1 MRNYG
6 FINSSLDKS
15 PMKLRSVDIKGNIC
29 GEFSQFTISQVYE
42 NTGRDHI
49 EGVYTFPI
57 PDTGILSGF
66 EANIGGRTLRAI
78 TEDKYKVSKMLKKQS
93 YKGMTKLSLEEDD
106 NIYKITIGN
115 IMPNEKIVINISYI
129 DQLTRENNDQI
140 LTIPFI
146 ETPKAMNY
154 DDINE
159 ESEVN
164 EENYDLSMNLLIE
177 TFNNVKVHS
186 DTHRIKVDY
195 ETPTLCKVSIEEGEN
210 LDNDLELVIR
220 EDKSKGFYG
229 MYYSFPKHESD
240 ESLIYLKLY
249 PRLEKAKEEKGKN
262 YVFLLDTSQSMRG
275 EKLDEAKSALEL
287 CLRNLDEGDTFNIVA
302 FHKDLVIFNEGGNV
316 AVTEDNIKSAS
327 KWLRILSFGRGANI
341 YKALKWTL
349 DKTDKEDP
357 SIILLFTDDEVEEES
372 EILSYVKENI
382 GENRIFPIG
391 IDTSVN
397 SYFINSLGALGYGKP
412 EFIYPG
418 EILEDMILRQFNR
431 INSPEVD
438 VREIIWGENN
448 SVINTFP
455 RTIEYLYDR
464 EVFTAFG
471 RIKGDIEGPVII
483 RGFVGDE
490 PFEKVINLENFELN
504 DNAYL
509 IEKVW
514 SRKRIEAFEERIL
527 GERGE
532 AKEEMRNKII
542 DLSKDFNI
550 ISSETSFIMIEEMD
564 DPVLGMAMRKLIPI
578 EMSEETMFNL
588 SYAYFMESPAFL
600 YKVKV
605 KKELKNRNVN
615 KENIKEAVKYN
626 RDNLIRTIAK
636 YQNPEGDFNGDM
648 EITLKAL
655 IAMLIGKEDIS
666 IYSKQINKAVN
677 YMVNF
682 ISKGNELNEK
692 NTLLYLLCLQLID
705 IKEAATETNELK
717 VRQSLGYI
725 KELIEDNEY
734 ISNAYL
740 NEEQDLNDIKES
752 IKFMFSLIC
761 PINISA
767 DEIQRLIEEE
777 NIDEILNVAI
787 CKAM

>member
-1 MRNYG
+1 MKNYG

-15 PMKLRSVDIKGNIC
+15 PMKLRNVDIKGNIC
-29 GEFSQFTISQVYE
+29 GEFSQFTISQIYE
-42 NTGRDHI
+42 NTGDDNI

-78 TEDKYKVSKMLKKQS
+78 IEDKYKINKMIKKQS
-93 YKGMTKLSLEEDD
+93 YKTMTKLSLEEDE

-115 IMPNEKIVINISYI
+115 IMPNERIVINISYI
-129 DQLTRENNDQI
+129 DQLERENNNQV

-146 ETPKAMNY
+146 ETPRAMNY

-159 ESEVN
+159 EGEVN
-164 EENYDLSMNLLIE
+164 EERYDLSMNLLIE
-177 TFNNVKVHS
+177 TFNNVKVSS

-195 ETPTLCKVSIEEGEN
+195 ETPTLCKVSLHEEEN
-210 LDNDLELVIR
+210 LNRDLDLVIR

-249 PRLEKAKEEKGKN
+249 PKLEKVKEDKGKN

-275 EKLDEAKSALEL
+275 EKLDDAKSALEL

-302 FHKDLVIFNEGGNV
+302 FHKSLTIFNNDGNV
-316 AVTEDNIKSAS
+316 AVTEESIKSAS
-327 KWLRILSFGRGANI
+327 KWLKALSFGRGANI

-349 DKTDKEDP
+349 EKSIKEDP
-357 SIILLFTDDEVEEES
+357 SIILLFTDDEVEEEN

-382 GENRIFPIG
+382 GDNRIFPIG

-397 SYFINSLGALGYGKP
+397 SYFINSLGILGYGKP

-418 EILEDMILRQFNR
+418 EILEDMVLRQFTR

-464 EVFTAFG
+464 EVFTAFC
-471 RIKGDIEGPVII
+471 RIKGDVKGPVVI
-483 RGFVGDE
+483 RGFVGDT
-490 PFEKVINLENFELN
+490 PFERVITLENFELN

-514 SRKRIEAFEERIL
+514 SRKRIESLEERIL

-532 AKEEMRNKII
+532 VREELRNKVIE
-542 DLSKDFNI
+542 LSKDFNI
-550 ISSETSFIMIEEMD
+550 ISSETSFIMLEEMD

-600 YKVKV
+600 YKVKA
-605 KKELKNRNVN
+605 KKELKQGNVN
-615 KENIKEAVKYN
+615 KENIKKAVKYN
-626 RDNLIRTIAK
+626 RENLVRIIAK
-636 YQNPEGDFNGDM
+636 YQNPEGDFNGDL

-655 IAMLIGKEDIS
+655 IAMLIGKEDID
-666 IYSKQINKAVN
+666 IYVNQINKAINYIVN
-677 YMVNF
+677 R
-682 ISKGNELNEK
+682 IGDARELNEK
-692 NTLLYLLCLQLID
+692 NTLLYLLCLQLVD
-705 IKEAATETNELK
+705 IKDAATEANESK
-717 VRQSLGYI
+717 VRQSLECI

-734 ISNAYL
+734 ISSAYL

-752 IKFMFSLIC
+752 IKFMFSLTC
-761 PINISA
+761 PLNIEPEKI
-767 DEIQRLIEEE
+767 DKLVEEE
-777 NIDEILNVAI
+777 NLDEILNIAL
-787 CKAM
+787 CKVM